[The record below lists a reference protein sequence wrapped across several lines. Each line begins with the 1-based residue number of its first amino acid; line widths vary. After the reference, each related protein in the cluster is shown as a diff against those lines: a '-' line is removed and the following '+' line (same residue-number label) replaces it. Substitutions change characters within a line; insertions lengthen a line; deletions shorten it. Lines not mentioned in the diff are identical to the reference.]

1 MKHQKSKL
9 LQNIFKAAIFLGVS
23 VISAQSFATG
33 STCGIGYI
41 TILDGGAI
49 GGTMYMD
56 VHIDGTGFKAPAYT
70 PMLIRNDKRFSR
82 ITWENNE
89 KWLTLVN
96 NLRMA
101 HVARMPVRLV
111 ANDYDCNAKD
121 GWFEVM
127 VCTNEEDCNY

>member
-1 MKHQKSKL
+1 MKHQQSKL

-23 VISAQSFATG
+23 AISAQSFATG
-33 STCGIGYI
+33 TCGIGYI

-49 GGTMYMD
+49 GGPMYMD
-56 VHIDGTGFKAPAYT
+56 VHIDGTGFKAPSNI
-70 PMLIRNDKRFSR
+70 PRLIRNNKRFSR
-82 ITWENNE
+82 IKWGNNE
-89 KWLTLVN
+89 KWLNVVS

-101 HVARMPVRLV
+101 HVARMPVRLMTD
-111 ANDYDCNAKD
+111 DYDCNAAD